1 MKIFCF
7 SAFLTVAVA
16 TPVVACDICSV
27 FSAAQAR
34 GEIGKGFFGGVAEQF
49 THFGTLQEDG
59 MKVANPAGQFLDS
72 SVSQLFAGYNLN
84 ERVGLQLN
92 VPVIYRSFK
101 RPEDFAIDR
110 GTEFGAGDVVLLDHY
125 QLYRHEEKK
134 FTFSWT
140 VLGGIKLPTGSTRRL
155 QEEVDELTAPPP
167 SPGAPESGIHGHDL
181 TLGSGSYDGIVGTGI
196 FVNLHRYFLSA
207 STQYAIRSTGDLDY
221 RFADDLTWA
230 GGPGFFLLLKEE
242 YTLALQL
249 NVSGERK
256 ERDTFRG
263 MTAADTGVTSVY
275 LGPQINFTW
284 SDKLSAEIG
293 VDLPVSIDNTAL
305 QIVPDYRIRAG
316 VTWHF

>member
-1 MKIFCF
+1 MKIFCL
-7 SAFLTVAVA
+7 SAVLTGAVV
-16 TPVVACDICSV
+16 TPASACDICSV

-34 GEIGKGFFGGVAEQF
+34 GEIGKGFFGGVAGQF

-59 MKVANPAGQFLDS
+59 REMSNPTGQYLDS
-72 SVSQLFAGYNLN
+72 SVSQVFAGYNFN

-101 RPEDFAIDR
+101 RPDDFAIDR
-110 GTEFGAGDVVLLDHY
+110 GTEFGVGDVVLLGHY
-125 QLYRHEEKK
+125 QPYRHEEKR

-140 VLGGIKLPTGSTRRL
+140 VLGGIKFPTGSTHRL
-155 QEEVDELTAPPP
+155 REEVAELTAPPP
-167 SPGAPESGIHGHDL
+167 PPGAPDSGIHGHDL

-196 FVNLHRYFLSA
+196 FFNSHRYFLAASA
-207 STQYAIRSTGDLDY
+207 QYAIRSKGDFDY

-230 GGPGFFLLLKEE
+230 GGPGYFLLLKEQ

-256 ERDTFRG
+256 DRDTFRG
-263 MTAADTGVTSVY
+263 ATAADTGVTAVY

-284 SDKLSAEIG
+284 SDKLSAELG
-293 VDLPVSIDNTAL
+293 VDVPVSIDNTAL
-305 QIVPDYRIRAG
+305 QAAPDYRIRAG